1 MKAAEIKRAN
11 ITNAVAQN
19 LAGTG
24 IPGTQALATG
34 ANAFSKGVNKLDRM
48 RVRHQEKLKIRE
60 IK

>member
-11 ITNAVAQN
+11 ITNVAQN